1 MYIFIYEY
9 TDLYLIDIYT
19 WFNCIYKSFSL
30 AIFLIIFKEQHYI
43 YIYIY
48 N

>member
-19 WFNCIYKSFSL
+19 WFNLIYKYFSD
-30 AIFLIIFKEQHYI
+30 FFKNIFKEQHI
-43 YIYIY
+43 YIYI
-48 N
+48 